1 VTALKDIVERLS
13 RVSVEQAFDPFTL
26 LVWPEQLDREQ
37 WFTSPRF
44 ISLYGTDVYEEM
56 SEAERR
62 RLSFFEAV
70 NFYSLNIHGERM
82 LIQGL
87 CQRLYQS
94 GNEIIS
100 PYLHH
105 FLAEENKHMFYFGN
119 FCARYAGKIYPEK
132 KMTFEREYA
141 PGEEDFLF
149 FAKVV
154 IFEEIVDV
162 HNREMSRDDRL
173 VPISQQINFLHHFEE
188 KRHLSFGRKLLRDL
202 LARYRDA
209 WSSETLTRVRQYL
222 AEYFQ
227 ATWKEYYNPEVYR
240 DAGLPDAFALRR
252 RALDHPRCRQHR
264 QSVSAGCLAFFR
276 NAGILENEVTL

>member
-1 VTALKDIVERLS
+1 MREIVERLS

-26 LVWPEQLDREQ
+26 VQWPDELDQEQ
-37 WFTSPRF
+37 WFTSPEF
-44 ISLYGTDVYEEM
+44 ISLYGTDVYQTM
-56 SEAERR
+56 SESQRR
-62 RLSFFEAV
+62 RLSFYEAV

-87 CQRLYQS
+87 SQRLYRPES
-94 GNEIIS
+94 ETIS

-105 FLAEENKHMFYFGN
+105 FLGEENKHMFYFGN
-119 FCARYAGKIYPEK
+119 FCTRYAGKVYPEK
-132 KMTFEREYA
+132 KLVFEREFA

-162 HNREMSRDDRL
+162 HNREMSRDQRL

-202 LARYRDA
+202 FARYREA
-209 WSSETLTRVRQYL
+209 WSVETLARIRGYL
-222 AEYFQ
+222 AEYFK
-227 ATWKEYYNPEVYR
+227 ATWKEYYNPQVYR
-240 DAGLPDAFALRR
+240 DAGLADGFELRR
-252 RALDHPRCRQHR
+252 HAFDHPWSRRHR
-264 QSVSAGCLAFFR
+264 QRVSAGCVTFFR
-276 NAGILENEVTL
+276 NTGILESEVSL